1 MHAAGTCNV
10 LRMTDEEIEQ
20 VVQCTG
26 AVVCKFDAGEY
37 VSKPGSLYKRIGI
50 MLSGKARAEWID
62 PDGNKFILDT
72 IEKGG
77 IFGLVGC
84 YQRKTQRKRSRDVC
98 QRGRELRDTHDGR
111 EPTLKRMRTA
121 LRRPPKARLQR
132 NVLPCQTKRR
142 SGVEVLPH
150 VTAEHEKKADVV
162 PCRNEREREKPFV
175 IPMNRQEL
183 ADYLGV
189 DRAAMSAELSE

>member
-1 MHAAGTCNV
+1 MSLVKHAAG
-10 LRMTDEEIEQ
+10 LAMFSGMTDEEIEQ

-37 VSKPGSLYKRIGI
+37 VSKPGSRYKRIGI

-77 IFGLVGC
+77 IFGLSAAISEKHGENAPETYV
-84 YQRKTQRKRSRDVC
+84 SAE
-98 QRGRELRDTHDGR
+98 ELRDTYDGR
-111 EPTLKRMRTA
+111 EPTLKRMRTS
-121 LRRPPKARLQR
+121 LRRPPKARVQR

-142 SGVEVLPH
+142 SGVEVLPY
-150 VTAEHEKKADVV
+150 VTA
-162 PCRNEREREKPFV
+162 
-175 IPMNRQEL
+175 
-183 ADYLGV
+183 
-189 DRAAMSAELSE
+189 